1 MAQKISDCFHLHITF
16 DFLLTVTVQSGR
28 IKHWCTSYLTS
39 DCISMRE
46 RSYRFRYL
54 CSPSLR
60 DERGEDKG
68 QWPTSFLFPKSQD
81 LAHSQC
87 FYNLISSPDSTE
99 LVPVAEVKIGSFFLN
114 KHKKLC
120 LFVCLFMEKTFLQ
133 ILSQNVD
140 DTWINTASENFQ
152 IIFTRLFPFI
162 WNFPHTQTIY
172 WTVKSLLE
180 IPP

>member
-1 MAQKISDCFHLHITF
+1 
-16 DFLLTVTVQSGR
+16 
-28 IKHWCTSYLTS
+28 
-39 DCISMRE
+39 MRE

-120 LFVCLFMEKTFLQ
+120 LFICLWKRHFYRFFPKMWMTLE
-133 ILSQNVD
+133 
-140 DTWINTASENFQ
+140 NTASENFPDNFHKTVS
-152 IIFTRLFPFI
+152 IYLEFSTHTDNLLNSEITVRNSTRELGVVSPEADMGRC
-162 WNFPHTQTIY
+162 
-172 WTVKSLLE
+172 L
-180 IPP
+180 